1 MKDKNRDLLAEEGMV
16 ESKEYDI
23 ADMDS
28 IIKQLLK
35 KYERLEDQ
43 NDVKSSLVLKN
54 IRLRHPLF

>member
-1 MKDKNRDLLAEEGMV
+1 MV